1 MISIEN
7 ENTFKKAVFEGVNL
21 FVGSGFSLL
30 AEDSEQRPMPV
41 GTALSSEL
49 ISEFDMPYASNLT
62 LSQICTILE
71 SQKREQ
77 LYSFLQ
83 RRFTISKFDPRYSS
97 LESLEIKTIFTTNID
112 DLLFK
117 IYASSNS
124 HYLNDIVLRGPSFN
138 DKTAIDLVTLHG
150 SVAHNNEPLA
160 FSTLEIASSFSS
172 DPDKWHF
179 LTNRIQQLPTLFW
192 GYSLEDAGVLQA
204 LSPLSVKGRSH
215 SDKWILLRNN
225 DNAAIQYFKALGFNI
240 IISDTSEMLDY
251 LYGLAGK
258 RPSKATVAFTQDLF
272 SEDTIPSIGT
282 VPVRPIIEF
291 YLGAPPAWHD
301 IFSGQ
306 LYRTSHYTKIID
318 SINSGRNTIAIGM
331 PACGKTTLLMQI
343 AANINY
349 NGHKLLCDSLT
360 TEKALLM
367 VKKLGSE
374 KAIIFVDNF
383 ADNIEAFEVLL
394 KAPNVLV
401 VGFDRDYVFE
411 RASHIID
418 DNIYNVLD
426 VTELEDRD
434 IQQIYSRIP
443 REIRL
448 GRYMR
453 PNTEAGTMPS
463 LYEVV
468 ESNIIKPSLK
478 ARFTSV
484 LSQLEKQDNQL
495 HDLLIMSCYVHSCRV
510 PVSYD
515 TASAFLRGH
524 LSGPN
529 DLYWMIDKL
538 GSIMMDYVGNL
549 IESEQDYFTPRSSIV
564 SEAIIEQVPSL
575 AFKRVLVRFHE
586 EVSPLRIC
594 RFDIFRRKAFDEYF
608 IGKAF
613 TNWREG
619 MEFYEK
625 LYSRDAS
632 PYLKQQGALYLAH
645 KKRFNEA
652 FRWIDEAV
660 MLSRNKVPSIRN
672 SHAIILFR
680 ANINM
685 PADDTVRRTLKQS
698 MDILAEC
705 YTYDKRK
712 TYHALTFADQALMY
726 SEVFHDDVARQYLE
740 TAMRWLIEEEKRVP
754 WHRNVKRLHRSVKN
768 KLLTF

>member
-1 MISIEN
+1 
-7 ENTFKKAVFEGVNL
+7 
-21 FVGSGFSLL
+21 
-30 AEDSEQRPMPV
+30 
-41 GTALSSEL
+41 
-49 ISEFDMPYASNLT
+49 
-62 LSQICTILE
+62 
-71 SQKREQ
+71 
-77 LYSFLQ
+77 
-83 RRFTISKFDPRYSS
+83 
-97 LESLEIKTIFTTNID
+97 
-112 DLLFK
+112 
-117 IYASSNS
+117 
-124 HYLNDIVLRGPSFN
+124 
-138 DKTAIDLVTLHG
+138 
-150 SVAHNNEPLA
+150 
-160 FSTLEIASSFSS
+160 
-172 DPDKWHF
+172 
-179 LTNRIQQLPTLFW
+179 
-192 GYSLEDAGVLQA
+192 
-204 LSPLSVKGRSH
+204 
-215 SDKWILLRNN
+215 
-225 DNAAIQYFKALGFNI
+225 
-240 IISDTSEMLDY
+240 
-251 LYGLAGK
+251 
-258 RPSKATVAFTQDLF
+258 
-272 SEDTIPSIGT
+272 
-282 VPVRPIIEF
+282 
-291 YLGAPPAWHD
+291 
-301 IFSGQ
+301 
-306 LYRTSHYTKIID
+306 
-318 SINSGRNTIAIGM
+318 
-331 PACGKTTLLMQI
+331 
-343 AANINY
+343 
-349 NGHKLLCDSLT
+349 
-360 TEKALLM
+360 
-367 VKKLGSE
+367 
-374 KAIIFVDNF
+374 
-383 ADNIEAFEVLL
+383 
-394 KAPNVLV
+394 
-401 VGFDRDYVFE
+401 
-411 RASHIID
+411 
-418 DNIYNVLD
+418 
-426 VTELEDRD
+426 
-434 IQQIYSRIP
+434 
-443 REIRL
+443 
-448 GRYMR
+448 
-453 PNTEAGTMPS
+453 
-463 LYEVV
+463 
-468 ESNIIKPSLK
+468 
-478 ARFTSV
+478 
-484 LSQLEKQDNQL
+484 
-495 HDLLIMSCYVHSCRV
+495 MSCYVHSCRV